1 MDIQININKS
11 LQRFLNLKVINF
23 LKYCFIQFNIT
34 PHSEQNGSIFLLSA
48 KFFLSV
54 NTLNLI
60 TNKLQV
66 LEKYIF
72 HL

>member
-11 LQRFLNLKVINF
+11 LERFLNLKVINF
-23 LKYCFIQFNIT
+23 LKYCFIQLNIN
-34 PHSEQNGSIFLLSA
+34 PHSGQNGLIFLLSA
-48 KFFLSV
+48 KFILSV

>member
-11 LQRFLNLKVINF
+11 LERFLNLKVINF

-48 KFFLSV
+48 KFILSV

-60 TNKLQV
+60 INKLQV
-66 LEKYIF
+66 LEKYFF